1 MPMLSN
7 QDTTRDSVSASNF
20 DFALP
25 KDITSLIKQQQQQQ
39 NQAAE
44 STLQLASQNNVL
56 STKPSNAKLQN
67 SSPKSKVFNH
77 NISSS
82 NNKSKKDSE
91 LLTEHDLELLRIGD
105 DTDMERIL
113 NRSSGKQERK
123 NSLSL
128 KAMTGPIHAL
138 WTQKVIDY
146 QNNLPSVKKRENL
159 VEIRNQFDN
168 VMDEKTIDIHKKLEQ
183 ILKYF
188 IKKNNDK

>member
-1 MPMLSN
+1 M
-7 QDTTRDSVSASNF
+7 QD
-20 DFALP
+20 
-25 KDITSLIKQQQQQQ
+25 IISLTKQQQQQQ

-56 STKPSNAKLQN
+56 TTKPSNAKLQN

-77 NISSS
+77 NV
-82 NNKSKKDSE
+82 NNKSKKESE

-113 NRSSGKQERK
+113 NRSSGGKQERK
-123 NSLSL
+123 NSVSL

-188 IKKNNDK
+188 SKQNNDK